1 MTQES
6 NGHGIPAAV
15 PSDPSA
21 PRPANRQRPSGLTIM
36 AILNFV
42 FGGLG
47 IIALFVLAV
56 VQDQLNKLTGGQLLT
71 WANYLMLFMRLVTVV
86 LAICSGVGYLGMK
99 RLTGWVLGNA
109 YASVAILNSILYA
122 VLLEQFG
129 IMTFVWT
136 VYPILTLIMLN
147 LVFRQDFHDAEGRPP
162 VKAVGIALLAA
173 VGVIAV
179 AGLVLGR
186 LTKPGEK
193 VFTDIKVRIAPS
205 LRQAEEGKTPKA
217 AYAEMIRFP
226 QVSVKPAGIKD
237 LRLDWLV
244 RNDGDR
250 TVTRLEVRI
259 SLQDERGVELA
270 GDTDLFAHS
279 LPFGENNTP
288 VQAHSTKQ
296 AGGEL
301 ENARDWKRGKI
312 VVTII
317 DIEVE

>member
-136 VYPILTLIMLN
+136 V
-147 LVFRQDFHDAEGRPP
+147 
-162 VKAVGIALLAA
+162 
-173 VGVIAV
+173 
-179 AGLVLGR
+179 
-186 LTKPGEK
+186 
-193 VFTDIKVRIAPS
+193 
-205 LRQAEEGKTPKA
+205 
-217 AYAEMIRFP
+217 
-226 QVSVKPAGIKD
+226 
-237 LRLDWLV
+237 
-244 RNDGDR
+244 
-250 TVTRLEVRI
+250 
-259 SLQDERGVELA
+259 
-270 GDTDLFAHS
+270 
-279 LPFGENNTP
+279 
-288 VQAHSTKQ
+288 
-296 AGGEL
+296 
-301 ENARDWKRGKI
+301 
-312 VVTII
+312 
-317 DIEVE
+317 